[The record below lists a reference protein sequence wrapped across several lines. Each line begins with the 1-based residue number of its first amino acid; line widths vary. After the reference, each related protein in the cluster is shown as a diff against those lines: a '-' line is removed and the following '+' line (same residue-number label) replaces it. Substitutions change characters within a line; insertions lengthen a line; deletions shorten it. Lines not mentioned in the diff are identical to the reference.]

1 MVPSPGKLGSKG
13 TAPDFPRYLSPR
25 TRIRFKHPNPFHRAR
40 VLAAPPSA
48 AFAQSFGGPF
58 CGGNGRVN
66 ISDVTG
72 FPCEVIGLQR
82 RTAIIGSVNQFRSS
96 MMDANSLNPTFPT
109 AGSDFSRRSG
119 ALPAR
124 TPTAKASSSSV
135 ANPSHNARRNH
146 AAPRNDWRNERE
158 IRRAVRA
165 LAKFDDQVL
174 RKMGIADRSQIE
186 LTVRFCREC

>member
-1 MVPSPGKLGSKG
+1 
-13 TAPDFPRYLSPR
+13 
-25 TRIRFKHPNPFHRAR
+25 
-40 VLAAPPSA
+40 
-48 AFAQSFGGPF
+48 
-58 CGGNGRVN
+58 
-66 ISDVTG
+66 
-72 FPCEVIGLQR
+72 
-82 RTAIIGSVNQFRSS
+82 

-135 ANPSHNARRNH
+135 ANSSRNARRNH
-146 AAPRNDWRNERE
+146 AALPNDWRNERE